1 MISWG
6 TGTVP
11 VQVLAT
17 LIIGCALACL
27 YGAAGFLV
35 VYTFTAEA
43 PLLLIGVGIGGLSG
57 VIAAALTLP

>member
-1 MISWG
+1 M
-6 TGTVP
+6 
-11 VQVLAT
+11 QVLAT

-57 VIAAALTLP
+57 VITAALTLP